1 MLGMQDITS
10 GLDAML
16 LAVSGPQ
23 QGRSFARVTIDSR
36 QVQADDLFI
45 ALPGEW
51 HNGHDFLPDAV
62 ARGATG
68 VIVQQLP
75 SSLSPNTTVF
85 HVRNS
90 VTALQALA
98 AYWRAKHRLKVIG
111 ITGSVGK
118 TTCKELTAAV
128 LARAYAV
135 LKSEANLNTEIG
147 LPLALLQLRPDH
159 QRAVLE
165 MGMYGP
171 GEIRLLCQIARP
183 QMGVV
188 TNIGPVHMERLGS
201 LEAIAA
207 AKAELVES
215 LPADGIAF
223 LNYDDPLVAA
233 MAQRTAA
240 RVISFG
246 TSPECHVRGAILA
259 SAGLQ
264 GITLRLTC
272 GDESV
277 DVATPLPGRHNLYNA
292 LAAAAVGLAD
302 GLSLPETARAL
313 ETAEVPLRLRTLAG
327 PHGST
332 ILDDTYNAS
341 PASMLAALDL
351 LAELP
356 GRHLALLGDMLELGP
371 FEEEGHRLV
380 GQRAAHV
387 LHALY
392 VVGQRGRI
400 IGKAAAQ
407 EAGHGE
413 VRFLPS
419 KDEAASILRQTLGQ
433 GDHLLVKASRALALE
448 TVIEELTA

>member
-10 GLDAML
+10 GLGAML
-16 LAVSGPQ
+16 QAIDGPRE
-23 QGRSFARVTIDSR
+23 GRPFAHVTIDSR
-36 QVQADDLFI
+36 QVQTDDLFV
-45 ALPGEW
+45 ALPGERR
-51 HNGHDFLPDAV
+51 NGHDFIVEAV
-62 ARGATG
+62 AGGATG
-68 VIVQQLP
+68 VLAERLP
-75 SSLSPNTTVF
+75 SGLPSDVTAFQVRDSLA
-85 HVRNS
+85 
-90 VTALQALA
+90 ALQALA
-98 AYWRAKHRLKVIG
+98 AYWRAQHDLKVIG
-111 ITGSVGK
+111 VTGSVGK

-128 LARAYAV
+128 LGCAFAV

-147 LPLALLQLRPDH
+147 LPLTLLQLRPEH
-159 QRAVLE
+159 RRAVLE

-188 TNIGPVHMERLGS
+188 TNVGPIHMERLGS

-215 LPADGIAF
+215 LPADGAAL
-223 LNYDDPLVAA
+223 LNGDDPLVAA

-240 RVISFG
+240 RVVSFG
-246 TSPECHVRGAILA
+246 ASPKCDVRGAVLA
-259 SAGLQ
+259 SAGLE
-264 GITLRLTC
+264 GVTYRLTC

-277 DVATPLPGRHNLYNA
+277 DVATALPGRHNLHNV

-302 GLSLPETARAL
+302 GLSLQQIAEALGRAQ
-313 ETAEVPLRLRTLAG
+313 VPLRLRTLPG
-327 PHGST
+327 PNGST
-332 ILDDTYNAS
+332 IIDDSYNAS

-356 GRHLALLGDMLELGP
+356 GHRLALLGDMLELGA

-380 GQRAAHV
+380 GQRAAHS

-392 VVGQRGRI
+392 VVGERGRL
-400 IGKAAAQ
+400 IGEAAQAAGLPEVHFLRSQEEAAA
-407 EAGHGE
+407 A
-413 VRFLPS
+413 
-419 KDEAASILRQTLGQ
+419 LRRALGR
-433 GDHLLVKASRALALE
+433 GDYLLVKASRALALD